1 MEQFKGNLDCII
13 TVGSS
18 YGVDPCSLFANMQ
31 SIQKSENIGNNMQ
44 MNAGFFELW
53 ETFRFSIC

>member
-44 MNAGFFELW
+44 MNAGFFEL
-53 ETFRFSIC
+53 